1 MFSIGNDE
9 LERLKDLETDTDC
22 PNCGEKHPVLY
33 GKAKQPDGTWVETAA
48 VAFVKCPE
56 TGHAYLV
63 GIGGKRLNLTPPK
76 DRGRKKLRQWTL

>member
-1 MFSIGNDE
+1 MLSIGNDE

-33 GKAKQPDGTWVETAA
+33 GNVERADGSWVETTDLAY
-48 VAFVKCPE
+48 VKCQE

-63 GIGGKRLNLTPPK
+63 GIDGKRLNNNK
-76 DRGRKKLRQWTL
+76 EK